1 MIQDHTS
8 VSGGSVSPEVEQR
21 SLFQRLTRCM
31 SVSVLTTVISL
42 TVLTVCT
49 AGLGLIAWAANMMAT
64 AVATVPGYHVNRR
77 WTWGRR
83 DASDLW
89 REMLPFWVLAFT
101 GLALST
107 LAVGV
112 VDSWASG
119 AHLESTTRTAAVLG
133 AHLSGFGA
141 LWVVQFILLDRFL
154 FARRS
159 AHAHADSVV
168 LVQS

>member
-8 VSGGSVSPEVEQR
+8 VSGGSALPEVEQR

-141 LWVVQFILLDRFL
+141 LWVVQFMLLDRFL

-159 AHAHADSVV
+159 AHADSVV

>member
-1 MIQDHTS
+1 
-8 VSGGSVSPEVEQR
+8 
-21 SLFQRLTRCM
+21 
-31 SVSVLTTVISL
+31 
-42 TVLTVCT
+42 
-49 AGLGLIAWAANMMAT
+49 
-64 AVATVPGYHVNRR
+64 VPGYHVNRR

-112 VDSWASG
+112 VDSWASS

-159 AHAHADSVV
+159 AHADSVV